1 MNTRVRTRFWTEV
14 ILATVI
20 GELAV
25 LTAAW
30 PSWFEGL
37 SGTDPDGG
45 DGTLE
50 WTITFGCVAV
60 AVSVALIARWEWRR
74 HRAAALS

>member
-1 MNTRVRTRFWTEV
+1 MNTHVRDRFWIEV

-20 GELAV
+20 GGLAV
-25 LTAAW
+25 LTAVW

-37 SGTDPDGG
+37 SATDPDGG
-45 DGTLE
+45 DGALE
-50 WTITFGCVAV
+50 WTITLGCVAV
-60 AVSVALIARWEWRR
+60 AVSVALISRWEWRR